1 MINGCLSDTALGLLL
16 SRYPLLWVIC
26 VYFPLSVSQT
36 FFVEEEVLRWC
47 DKRMQSRPGPRQD
60 EGMPHQAIKV
70 SSPPPPYKQV
80 VMLTWT
86 NAYYGF
92 CQGCDV
98 DKHLKSLLWKLVLN
112 QWGVCFNKPMSV
124 WTSSAHGN
132 AGRQRT
138 CYAWTWER
146 SQVQHLS
153 SCLVRSKLWIMNIAE
168 VMGLW
173 DSFIT
178 HRKTISQ
185 GGWAGK
191 TEQPYAS
198 CFAL

>member
-1 MINGCLSDTALGLLL
+1 MFIRYRIRTVIVQIAPPVGYLCIFSSLCLTD
-16 SRYPLLWVIC
+16 
-26 VYFPLSVSQT
+26 
-36 FFVEEEVLRWC
+36 FFCGRRSSSLMWQENAKQARA
-47 DKRMQSRPGPRQD
+47 RQD
-60 EGMPHQAIKV
+60 GGMPHQAIKV

-98 DKHLKSLLWKLVLN
+98 DKHLKSLLWTLVLN

-153 SCLVRSKLWIMNIAE
+153 SCLVRPKLWIMNIAE